1 MCGIVG
7 RFNREASSPLD
18 AGLLR
23 RMRETLQHRGPDDSG
38 EFIDG
43 GIALGVRRL
52 SVIDVQHGHQPITTD
67 DGRFTIAFNG
77 EIYNHREL
85 RRCLEASG
93 RRFRTNSDTECLLHA
108 YAAWGPDCLSRV
120 NGMFG
125 VAIWDGCARQL
136 FLARDRLGIKP
147 LYVYDNGGSVW
158 FASELKALLADPSV
172 PRDLDHEA
180 FGYYLRYG
188 YVAAPSTLLQQ
199 VRKLPPGH
207 YMLCN
212 CRGSVVRPY
221 WTLNYGA
228 DALSEDEAADA
239 VYDAL
244 RRSVERQLVSDV
256 PVGAFLSG
264 GLDSSSIVQLMSDVA
279 DHQVS
284 TYSIGFKGADDF
296 YNELPDAARM
306 ARRCGTNH
314 HEIVVNPDVAELLP
328 RLVSHLDQPLADSS
342 FLVTYLL
349 SRAARESV
357 TVTLSGVGGDE
368 IFGGYR
374 RYLGTRLSRYYRHLP
389 ARVQRAASWAAEHMN
404 VNRESVSG
412 NCARLARG
420 FVTAGSLPPF
430 EQYDHFVRL
439 TSDRRLSALMRFSD
453 EGDSNLLSERR
464 KLFAVPQDTDPLT
477 SMLHL
482 DLKTSL
488 PESLLMLTD
497 SMTMAAS
504 LETRV
509 PLLDHE
515 LVELMAR
522 IPASFKIKGL
532 RLRYLQKRSMKRRL
546 PPSVFAKRK
555 WGFGAPMGRWFRL
568 ELRELL
574 RDTLSPTR
582 LHQSG
587 LMDPA
592 VVEDII
598 RAHESS
604 REDNSDILLG
614 LLTFE
619 LWRRDVLA

>member
-7 RFNREASSPLD
+7 RFDREAASGLD

-23 RMRETLQHRGPDDSG
+23 RMRETLRHRGPDDSG

-43 GIALGVRRL
+43 AIALGVRRL
-52 SVIDVQHGHQPITTD
+52 SVIDVQNGHQPITTD

-85 RRCLEASG
+85 RRCLETSG

-108 YAAWGPDCLSRV
+108 YAVWGPDCLSRV

-125 VAIWDGCARQL
+125 VAIWDGCAQQL

-147 LYVYDNGGSVW
+147 LYVYENDGSIW
-158 FASELKALLADPSV
+158 FASELKALLSDPAV
-172 PRDLDHEA
+172 PRDLDHDA

-188 YVAAPSTLLQQ
+188 YVAAPSTLLRH

-207 YMLCN
+207 YMLAG
-212 CRGSVVRPY
+212 RQGSVVRPY
-221 WTLNYGA
+221 WTLNYEA
-228 DALSEDEAADA
+228 EALSEEDAADA
-239 VYDAL
+239 VYDTL

-256 PVGAFLSG
+256 PIGAFLSG
-264 GLDSSSIVQLMSDVA
+264 GLDSSSIVQLMSDVT
-279 DHQVS
+279 DHPIS
-284 TYSIGFKGADDF
+284 TYSIGFKGPDDF

-306 ARRCGTNH
+306 ARRCGTSH
-314 HEIVVNPDVAELLP
+314 HEIVVNPDVVDLIP

-374 RYLGTRLSRYYRHLP
+374 RYLGTRLSQYYSHVP
-389 ARVQRAASWAAEHMN
+389 ATAQRAATWATDHMK
-404 VNRESVSG
+404 VNRESVVG
-412 NCARLARG
+412 NCARLARA
-420 FVTAGSLPPF
+420 FVVAGSLPPF
-430 EQYDHFVRL
+430 EQYDGFVRL
-439 TSDRRLSALMRFSD
+439 TSDRRLAALMRGPGA
-453 EGDSNLLSERR
+453 GDSDLLAERR
-464 KLFAVPQDTDPLT
+464 RLFTVPRDADPLT

-522 IPASFKIKGL
+522 VPASFKIKGL
-532 RLRYLQKRSMKRRL
+532 RLRYLQKRSMRRRL
-546 PPSVFAKRK
+546 PRSVFAKRK
-555 WGFGAPMGRWFRL
+555 WGFGAPMGRWFRG

-582 LHQSG
+582 LHQAG

-598 RAHESS
+598 RAHEAS
-604 REDNSDILLG
+604 REDNSDVLLG

-619 LWRRDVLA
+619 LWRQNVLA